1 MSCSSSYHTSKQ
13 GHTISIEDLLIDPT
27 KSQLDKLKSDIPTI
41 KLILHDILLWIAS
54 LKDTSIILQSW
65 SKYYNSVC
73 RKYKLYSKKNTL
85 AHVYRTMVQSG
96 EANDNP
102 ILHSLL
108 KTSKTRSMSGV
119 TVITVLTSPYPN
131 G

>member
-1 MSCSSSYHTSKQ
+1 MSCSSYHTSKQ

-27 KSQLDKLKSDIPTI
+27 KTKLDKLKSNIPII
-41 KLILHDILLWIAS
+41 KLILHDILQWIAS
-54 LKDTSIILQSW
+54 MKDTSIILQNW
-65 SKYYNSVC
+65 TKYYNSVC

-85 AHVYRTMVQSG
+85 VHVYRTMIQSG
-96 EANDNP
+96 EAMDNP